1 MDKTKVN
8 QCIEA
13 LCQSG
18 CETVRATITSME
30 MDLHSSQTEN
40 LDQDEYEAVLNE
52 LKSIMSVYDN
62 PKT

>member
-8 QCIEA
+8 QCVES

-30 MDLHSSQTEN
+30 MDLRSSQTQD
-40 LDQDEYEAVLNE
+40 LDPNEYKAVLNE
-52 LKSIMSVYDN
+52 LKSIMSVYDPSDN
-62 PKT
+62 